1 VNRAIL
7 HVDMDAFYAS
17 VEQRDDPRLAGLP
30 VVVGGRGA
38 RGVVAAASYEA
49 RRHGLR
55 SAMPM
60 RRALELCPEA
70 IVVPPRM
77 RRYREVSRQVFAIFH
92 DYTPVVEGL
101 SLDEAFL
108 DVTASLQLHGTPES
122 IAARI
127 KSRIHD
133 ELGLTASIGVATNRL
148 VAKIASDIDKPDGLT
163 LVPPERVQEV
173 LDPLPVSRLPG
184 LGRLKGEAVRAA
196 GITTLGQLRRADDR
210 TLWPLFGARSQLMRS
225 RAAGID
231 DRPISPEREELS
243 ISAEETFDT
252 DLQDPAQL
260 HALLLD
266 LADRATA
273 RLRRTGLAAG
283 VVSVKIRR
291 ADFRTFSRQLP
302 LRPPGADSGVISRT
316 AQGLLAAWLR
326 EHPGAA
332 LRLVG
337 IGLSDLGKSAQL
349 DLISGLDSTP
359 AAPIDP
365 VVDRIRERFGD
376 RAIFRAGT
384 GASADGGERHK
395 SLELPVRHRPR
406 QPS

>member
-30 VVVGGRGA
+30 VLVGGRGA

-49 RRHGLR
+49 RRHGPR

-60 RRALELCPEA
+60 RRALELCPDA
-70 IVVPPRM
+70 IVVAPRI

-92 DYTPVVEGL
+92 DYTPLVEGL

-108 DVTASLQLHGTPES
+108 DVTASLQLHGPPES
-122 IAARI
+122 IAALI

-133 ELGLTASIGVATNRL
+133 ELGLTASIGVAANRL
-148 VAKIASDIDKPDGLT
+148 VAKIASDLDKPDGLT
-163 LVPPERVQEV
+163 LVPPERVHEV

-196 GITTLGQLRRADDR
+196 GIATLGQLRCADDR

-225 RAAGID
+225 RAAGLD

-243 ISAEETFDT
+243 ISAEETFET
-252 DLQDPAQL
+252 DLREPARLHAQL
-260 HALLLD
+260 LA

-273 RLRRTGLAAG
+273 RLRRAGLDAG
-283 VVSVKIRR
+283 LVSVKIRR

-302 LRPPGADSGVISRT
+302 LRPPGTGSGVINRA
-316 AQGLLAAWLR
+316 AQGLLTAWLR
-326 EHPGAA
+326 DHPGAA
-332 LRLVG
+332 IRLLG
-337 IGLSDLGKSAQL
+337 ISLSDLGKSAQI
-349 DLISGLDSTP
+349 DLVSALESTP
-359 AAPIDP
+359 TAPIDP
-365 VVDRIRERFGD
+365 VVDQIRERFGD
-376 RAIFRAGT
+376 RAIFRAGS
-384 GASADGGERHK
+384 GVPADGGERHK
-395 SLELPVRHRPR
+395 SLELSVRHRPR

>member
-1 VNRAIL
+1 
-7 HVDMDAFYAS
+7 MDAFYAS
-17 VEQRDDPRLAGLP
+17 VEQRDDPRLVGLP
-30 VVVGGRGA
+30 VLVGGRGA

-49 RRHGLR
+49 RRYGAR

-108 DVTASLQLHGTPES
+108 DITASLQLHGTPES

-127 KSRIHD
+127 KSRIHQ
-133 ELGLTASIGVATNRL
+133 ETGLTASIGVATNRL
-148 VAKIASDIDKPDGLT
+148 VAKIASDLDKPDGLT
-163 LVPPERVQEV
+163 LVPLERIQEV

-196 GITTLGQLRRADDR
+196 GITTLGQLRQAEDR
-210 TLWPLFGARSQLMRS
+210 ILWPLFGARSQLMRS

-231 DRPISPEREELS
+231 DRAISPEREELS
-243 ISAEETFDT
+243 ISTEETFDT
-252 DLQDPAQL
+252 DQRDPARL
-260 HALLLD
+260 YALLLG
-266 LADRATA
+266 LADRASA
-273 RLRRTGLAAG
+273 RLRRTGLEAG
-283 VVSVKIRR
+283 VVSVKIRQG
-291 ADFRTFSRQLP
+291 DFRTFSRQLP
-302 LRPPGADSGVISRT
+302 LRPPCADTGIIGRA
-316 AQGLLAAWLR
+316 AQGLLGVWLR

-337 IGLSDLGKSAQL
+337 ISLSGLGKSAQI
-349 DLISGLDSTP
+349 DLVSALESAP

-365 VVDRIRERFGD
+365 VVDQIRERFGD

-384 GASADGGERHK
+384 HASTDGGERRT